1 MEEIVEN
8 KDISKTIVVVDI
20 DLELLKKIRNLLE
33 VANSRMNWKIDE
45 LLPVGLVIKD
55 IDETISTA
63 STD

>member
-1 MEEIVEN
+1 MEEIEN
-8 KDISKTIVVVDI
+8 KDTPKTIVVVDI

-55 IDETISTA
+55 IDETISSA